1 MKASSQMSIFVT
13 FGKTINRWH
22 LVVAQV
28 SPSCYLPHE
37 KTISTFFFAS
47 FHTSLDHHRN
57 YLSLARWPPSPLVNL
72 YRHMNPIMLK
82 VLNSIKKLPPSPS
95 KVSSAN
101 TGHLI
106 LHLKNRSPREW
117 CSVPKSKHHDFC
129 PNKQQFPLILQ
140 TRAALSTRSQKVS
153 LVPEFSPKYLILTTN
168 CSLRKTN

>member
-37 KTISTFFFAS
+37 KTIATFFFAS

-57 YLSLARWPPSPLVNL
+57 YFSLARWPPSPLVNL

-101 TGHLI
+101 TQDI
-106 LHLKNRSPREW
+106 LFYTWKTGAQENDAVYPRVNIMTSAQINSSFLW
-117 CSVPKSKHHDFC
+117 SC
-129 PNKQQFPLILQ
+129 KQERLCIP
-140 TRAALSTRSQKVS
+140 V
-153 LVPEFSPKYLILTTN
+153 
-168 CSLRKTN
+168 LRKSLLFQNFLPNT